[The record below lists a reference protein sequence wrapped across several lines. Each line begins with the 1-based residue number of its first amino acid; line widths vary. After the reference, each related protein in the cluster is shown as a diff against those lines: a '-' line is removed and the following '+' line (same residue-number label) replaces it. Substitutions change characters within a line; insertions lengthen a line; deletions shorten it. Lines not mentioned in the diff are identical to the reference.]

1 MCGDGQ
7 HQGKGLFYGK
17 SFMEHSLERY
27 HAAVIGCVN
36 VKKVKIR
43 DGAVNS
49 RCYGSRAVS

>member
-7 HQGKGLFYGK
+7 HQGKGLFCGK
-17 SFMEHSLERY
+17 SFMEHFSERN

-49 RCYGSRAVS
+49 WCCG

>member
-17 SFMEHSLERY
+17 SFMEHSLERN

-49 RCYGSRAVS
+49 WCCGSRAVS